1 MDITISSPGS
11 PGTSLTP
18 NVKKQ
23 IVLMFDE
30 LNKNENFGSL
40 SELKEH
46 LGRCGLNKDYV
57 RNILPFLQ
65 FCGIVK
71 YSNISSFE
79 NDKFFTDI
87 GKAYIKVLKSID
99 TLEKESEDT
108 DKNILLEYFENIQE
122 IIYFQCLVI
131 MMKSSECNYAIDFF
145 DVLRFVYKYG
155 YIDIQEYFLIIYERN
170 HAEASYIDDMAE
182 IIQQYRSGEI
192 DINVK
197 TETSSTDEGKV
208 NSFPY
213 VNGNFVKAGI
223 LYKEKNR
230 FYIVQNRKAEIEA
243 AIEEVRQCQNLVK

>member
-30 LNKNENFGSL
+30 LEKSENFRSL
-40 SELKEH
+40 SEFKEH
-46 LGRCGLNKDYV
+46 LGGCGLNKDYV

-71 YSNISSFE
+71 YSNISTFE
-79 NDKFFTDI
+79 NDKFFSDI
-87 GKAYIKVLKSID
+87 GKSYIDVLKSID
-99 TLEKESEDT
+99 ILEKEPEGT
-108 DKNILLEYFENIQE
+108 DKKVLLEYFEKIQE

-131 MMKSSECNYAIDFF
+131 MMKSSNCNYAIDFF

-155 YIDIQEYFLIIYERN
+155 YIDIQEYFLIIHERN
-170 HAEASYIDDMAE
+170 HSEDSYIDNMAE
-182 IIQQYRSGEI
+182 TIQRYRKGEI

-223 LYKEKNR
+223 LYKEKSK

-243 AIEEVRQCQNLVK
+243 AIEEVMQCQNLVK

>member
-11 PGTSLTP
+11 PGTSLTS

-30 LNKNENFGSL
+30 LSKNDDFESL
-40 SELKEH
+40 SDLKDH

-71 YSNISSFE
+71 YSNILSFE
-79 NDKFFTDI
+79 NDKFFSDI
-87 GKAYIKVLKSID
+87 GKAYINVLKSID
-99 TLEKESEDT
+99 ILEKEPDDT
-108 DKNILLEYFENIQE
+108 EKNILLEDFENIQN

-131 MMKSSECNYAIDFF
+131 MMKSSDCNYAIDFF

-170 HAEASYIDDMAE
+170 HSTGSYIDDMAE
-182 IIQQYRSGEI
+182 TIKKYRNGEI

-223 LYKEKNR
+223 LYKEKNK

-243 AIEEVRQCQNLVK
+243 AIEEVIQCQNLAM